1 MVKTSSSGKSSSNN
15 SSSSGTNSG
24 GSNGKRITGKQR
36 EAAGKGVIKEE
47 FLRKK
52 DELFKLKSLDGFILK
67 NLMGTNP
74 KKSDMKPE
82 LKEIV
87 RKLKAKS
94 KTT

>member
-1 MVKTSSSGKSSSNN
+1 MARTSAGGGKS
-15 SSSSGTNSG
+15 SSSSGTNS
-24 GSNGKRITGKQR
+24 SKKNTGQQR

-52 DELFKLKSLDGFILK
+52 DELLKLKCLDVF
-67 NLMGTNP
+67 LMTNAMGINP

-87 RKLKAKS
+87 KKLRAKNS
-94 KTT
+94 KTV